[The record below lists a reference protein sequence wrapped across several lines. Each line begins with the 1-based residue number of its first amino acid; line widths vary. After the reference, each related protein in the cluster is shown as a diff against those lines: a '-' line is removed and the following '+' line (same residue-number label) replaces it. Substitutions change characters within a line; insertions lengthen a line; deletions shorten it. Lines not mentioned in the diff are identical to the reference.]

1 MEKLTTGEGI
11 VKLGYSNNLEKNEVL
26 INTVSE
32 LKKEPKKYRLILNL
46 IKSDLKKD
54 QKIDKNKEIYVY
66 IC

>member
-1 MEKLTTGEGI
+1 MEKLITGEGI
-11 VKLGYSNNLEKNEVL
+11 VKLGYSNQLEKNEVL